1 MKASFKKTLKQAAT
15 VALSAAMTL
24 GLAGQAVAK
33 EDPLKVAFVY
43 VGPVSD
49 AGWTFGHDEGRK
61 EMIEKLEGKVE
72 TTFVESVAEGADAAR
87 VIRKLAQQGND
98 LIFTTSFGFMNPTLK
113 VAKQFPKVKFHHA
126 TGYKR
131 SDNVSTYAARFY
143 EGRYV
148 TGLIAGKMTK
158 SNVIGYVGS
167 FPIPEV
173 VQGINAFTLGLKE
186 TNPDATVKVVWI
198 NSWYD
203 PAKEREAA
211 EALIA
216 QGADI
221 INQHTDSP
229 APVQAAQDKGVF
241 AFGYDTDM
249 AKFGPDAHLTGSLVH
264 WGDYYADVAKSV
276 LNDNWEANDTWGG
289 INTGMVKMA
298 PYNKAIPA
306 DVVALAEKA
315 RAGIASGDLVIFEG
329 PIKAQDG
336 SEKVADGV
344 KLEDKDILSMNWYVQ
359 GVEGKL
365 PTN

>member
-1 MKASFKKTLKQAAT
+1 
-15 VALSAAMTL
+15 
-24 GLAGQAVAK
+24 
-33 EDPLKVAFVY
+33 
-43 VGPVSD
+43 
-49 AGWTFGHDEGRK
+49 
-61 EMIEKLEGKVE
+61 
-72 TTFVESVAEGADAAR
+72 
-87 VIRKLAQQGND
+87 
-98 LIFTTSFGFMNPTLK
+98 MNPTLK
-113 VAKQFPKVKFHHA
+113 VAKAFPNTKFNHA

-131 SDNVSTYAARFY
+131 SKNVATYAARFY

-186 TNPDATVKVVWI
+186 TNPNATVKVVWI

-229 APVQAAQDKGVF
+229 APVQAAQDKGVY

-249 AKFGPDAHLTGSLVH
+249 SSFGPDAHLTGSMVH
-264 WGDYYADVAKSV
+264 WGDYYTDVARSV
-276 LNDNWEANDTWGG
+276 LDQKWSAEDVWGG

-298 PYNKAIPA
+298 PYNKAIPEN
-306 DVVALAEKA
+306 VVAQAESA
-315 RAGIASGDLVIFEG
+315 REAISSGTLKIFSG

-336 SEKVADGV
+336 SIKVAAGTS
-344 KLEDKDILSMNWYVQ
+344 LEDGDILSMNWYVE

-365 PTN
+365 PQ